1 MEHQAWSLEAVNSVR
16 SAFCH
21 KLGVGGGGVGTGLLY
36 VQGLL
41 APALPALTCPGRTQ
55 GRPGSRDLGGR

>member
-21 KLGVGGGGVGTGLLY
+21 KLGRGGGVGTGLPY
-36 VQGLL
+36 TQGLL

-55 GRPGSRDLGGR
+55 GSRELGGR